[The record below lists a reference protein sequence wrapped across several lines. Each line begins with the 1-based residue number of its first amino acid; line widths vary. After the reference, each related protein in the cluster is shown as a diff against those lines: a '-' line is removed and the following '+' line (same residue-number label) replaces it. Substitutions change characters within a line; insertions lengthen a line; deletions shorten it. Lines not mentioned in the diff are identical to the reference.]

1 VARLFHKV
9 NNLERDFYKLLANQS
24 DKTLEGI
31 KQLKLYMKTGLT
43 EDGEKLVACEKEG
56 DELRK
61 ILIDELNKTFITP
74 FEREDIFILSRAI
87 DDMLDYSRST
97 FEEMQIFQLHPTDET
112 RNMVELL
119 LEAAEDVNYSICYLK
134 NNPRLSSE
142 HAVTAKKVENKIETE
157 YRKGLVKLL
166 ESDDVKYIL
175 KMREIFRHL
184 SNLADKI
191 DYAADVIGHIV
202 VKIL

>member
-1 VARLFHKV
+1 MVRLFHKV
-9 NNLERDFYKLLANQS
+9 NALERDFYKLLATQS

-31 KQLKLYMKTGLT
+31 RQLKLYMKTGLND
-43 EDGEKLVACEKEG
+43 DGEKIVTYEKEG
-56 DELRK
+56 DELRR

-74 FEREDIFILSRAI
+74 FEREDIFILSRSI

-97 FEEMQIFQLHPTDET
+97 YEEMQILGLHPTDET
-112 RNMVELL
+112 RSMVELI
-119 LEAAEDVNYSICYLK
+119 LEASEDINYAIVYLK
-134 NNPRLSSE
+134 NNPRISSE

-157 YRKGLVKLL
+157 YRKCLVKLL
-166 ESDDVKYIL
+166 EDDDVKYIL
-175 KMREIFRHL
+175 KMREVYRHL